1 MASEDVSSVK
11 VEPPSDPS
19 HDQQDVESGRVTS
32 NEPLVAYKHQTLPA
46 IRMEQLEDTI
56 KDVLKTRPS
65 VRMASRHRVLLSP
78 IHSPLHDSFNRTDT
92 TRHTLPHST
101 MRSAKSD
108 SEPDQSALTVRRRQ
122 LRKASFLSSFSLGNG
137 LPLQRRNSPNLN
149 VEDGSPNIDT
159 ALRDNPLVTSS
170 NTASGLS
177 IVVQDVERDET
188 TQSIGEEEINVLGT
202 LERSNEL
209 RKSTLHLKHRML
221 KQ

>member
-1 MASEDVSSVK
+1 MASEDVSSVT

-19 HDQQDVESGRVTS
+19 LDQQDVESGRVTS
-32 NEPLVAYKHQTLPA
+32 NEPLIASKHQTLPE

-92 TRHTLPHST
+92 KRHTLPHSP
-101 MRSAKSD
+101 MHSAKSD
-108 SEPDQSALTVRRRQ
+108 SQDQSALTVRRRQ
-122 LRKASFLSSFSLGNG
+122 LRKASFLSSYNLGNG
-137 LPLQRRNSPNLN
+137 FPLQRRNSPNLN
-149 VEDGSPNIDT
+149 VEDGSLNIGT

-170 NTASGLS
+170 NTTGGLS

-188 TQSIGEEEINVLGT
+188 TQSIGEEEINVHGGT